1 MAIYV
6 CGDTHGPTDIG
17 KLTEENWP
25 EQMSLTKD
33 DFLII
38 LGDFGLIWGDKETLF
53 EIDWLDY
60 LESRPYTTLFVDG
73 NHENFDRLYKF
84 PRVKF
89 RNGYAH
95 QIRSNVY
102 HLMRGYVFDLQGHSF
117 FAFGGAK
124 TRDIQDGII
133 RPKDFRSLDDAKFVY
148 AWGKIQGLRQRIEGV
163 HWWKQE
169 MPSIAER
176 NRGIKNLEKVNFEVD
191 YVITHC
197 LPFKISSQLYP
208 DDDDIATLYF
218 DSLLAKGLKF
228 KEWHCGHYHRTTT
241 LEDSLSDFKT
251 EYIKATAIKSM

>member
-6 CGDTHGPTDIG
+6 CGDTHGPTDID
-17 KLTEENWP
+17 KIREENWP
-25 EQMSLTKD
+25 EQVSLTEN

-38 LGDFGLIWGDKETLF
+38 LGDFGLIWGNKETLA
-53 EIDWLDY
+53 EVDWLDY
-60 LESRPYTTLFVDG
+60 LEERSFTTLFVDG

-89 RNGYAH
+89 HNGYAH

-169 MPSIAER
+169 LPSIAER

-197 LPFKISSQLYP
+197 LPCRISTKMYP
-208 DDDDIATLYF
+208 DDEDIATLYL
-218 DSLLAKGLKF
+218 DILLDKGLKF
-228 KEWHCGHYHRTTT
+228 KAWHCGHYHRTAQ
-241 LEDSLSDFKT
+241 LEDKY
-251 EYIKATAIKSM
+251 YIHFNDIQRIV